1 MSEKQERI
9 TFSTEDGEEVEFYV
23 LEETMIHG
31 VNYILVADSDN
42 EEEEAN
48 ALILKEKSVGDN
60 DEVIY
65 DVVENETE
73 LLSISKIFEELLDD
87 IDIEMNDR

>member
-1 MSEKQERI
+1 MSEKQEMI
-9 TFSTEDGEEVEFYV
+9 AFTTEDGEEVEFYV
-23 LEETMIHG
+23 LEETMING
-31 VNYILVADSDN
+31 VNYLLVADSDN

-60 DEVIY
+60 DEVLY
-65 DVVENETE
+65 DVVEDETE

-87 IDIEMNDR
+87 IDIEMNE